1 MNNWSISKKL
11 GAGVGALVLVLMV
24 SGLVAF
30 QQSRAMHGQ
39 LDTTLNRTVPQIDLA
54 LRTKDAISELRS
66 EQRLLLLS
74 SYAQDRAKQQESV
87 RAIDGQVA
95 EVRGFL
101 DKLASLVVMPEVRT
115 LVAEVKTALD
125 DWDVAQTEV
134 ERLADA
140 GKTVEAFALAR
151 DKVSPIGERIE
162 TAVGRVVELQQ
173 VNLDQAGQE
182 SQNSYARITWMNL
195 GMLALSL
202 LVAGAVLYTVRNIS
216 TQLRAATRELN
227 TGAQQVAAASGQV
240 SGASQSLSQGSTTQ
254 AAALEETS
262 ASMAEMAS
270 MTRQNAENSRSAA
283 GMMAASEAQVR
294 DANAALDQMVE
305 SMGAI
310 AESSHKV
317 SKIIKTI
324 DEIAFQTN
332 ILALNAAVEAARAG
346 EAGMGFAVV
355 ADEVRALAQRSAQAA
370 KDTAVLI
377 EESIAKSAEGQQ
389 KVQVVT
395 SAIASVTESTAKV
408 RNLIDEVSAASH
420 QQSQGIEQVSQAIA
434 QMEKVTQG
442 TAATAEESAAASE
455 ELNAQ
460 AEQSMH
466 VVSTLAQLVNG
477 GGAESAEPA
486 PSAPATA
493 PKTSQSRVLRMQK
506 SSPARLRTQQ
516 ASEAELPL
524 ENTGTFGS
532 F

>member
-54 LRTKDAISELRS
+54 LRTKDAISEVRS

-240 SGASQSLSQGSTTQ
+240 SGASQSLSQ
-254 AAALEETS
+254 
-262 ASMAEMAS
+262 
-270 MTRQNAENSRSAA
+270 
-283 GMMAASEAQVR
+283 
-294 DANAALDQMVE
+294 
-305 SMGAI
+305 
-310 AESSHKV
+310 
-317 SKIIKTI
+317 
-324 DEIAFQTN
+324 
-332 ILALNAAVEAARAG
+332 
-346 EAGMGFAVV
+346 
-355 ADEVRALAQRSAQAA
+355 
-370 KDTAVLI
+370 
-377 EESIAKSAEGQQ
+377 
-389 KVQVVT
+389 
-395 SAIASVTESTAKV
+395 
-408 RNLIDEVSAASH
+408 
-420 QQSQGIEQVSQAIA
+420 
-434 QMEKVTQG
+434 
-442 TAATAEESAAASE
+442 
-455 ELNAQ
+455 
-460 AEQSMH
+460 
-466 VVSTLAQLVNG
+466 
-477 GGAESAEPA
+477 
-486 PSAPATA
+486 
-493 PKTSQSRVLRMQK
+493 
-506 SSPARLRTQQ
+506 
-516 ASEAELPL
+516 
-524 ENTGTFGS
+524 
-532 F
+532 